1 MPRRRLPPLPPLLA
15 IGLVVLLLAWLL
27 LGDIQGF
34 RAEPPEATPG
44 SEEQAPR
51 VEVATRH
58 AESHAPTLILQ
69 GELSPHREAT
79 LRARQ
84 SGRVAALPVDE
95 GRRVEAGEVLLE
107 LAQEELPARLAQA
120 EDDLE
125 LARAELSGAESLRRR
140 ELISRPEY
148 LRLQAGVS
156 RAVAELATLKR
167 QRDDTRPEAP
177 FPGTLDRLEVEPGDL
192 VQAGETWGRLVDDSR
207 LTAVAWAPQRDA
219 LALEEGLA
227 AELRLLDGS
236 RLSGEVSRVARRA
249 EEATRSF
256 RVEVNVDN
264 PEGRRLAGGSAT
276 LEITLP
282 ERRVHRLSPALLVL
296 DEEGGLAV
304 RHLDDDDR
312 VVESPVSLVDAGLEA
327 ARVSGLPDPVR
338 LITLGGGLVAPG
350 ERVEAVPTEDATGDD
365 APGEESEAPE
375 DGGWGAR

>member
-34 RAEPPEATPG
+34 RAEPPEATLAA
-44 SEEQAPR
+44 EEQATR

-58 AESHAPTLILQ
+58 AEPYAPTLTLQ
-69 GELSPHREAT
+69 GELVAHRKVE

-84 SGRVAALPVDE
+84 AGRVAALPVAE
-95 GRRVEAGEVLLE
+95 GSRVAPGEVLLE
-107 LAQEELPARLAQA
+107 LAQDELPQRLAQA
-120 EDDLE
+120 RNDLE
-125 LARAELSGAESLRRR
+125 LARAELAGAESLRRR

-156 RAVAELATLKR
+156 RAVAELAALER
-167 QRDDTRPEAP
+167 QLGDTRPQAP
-177 FPGTLDRLEVEPGDL
+177 FAGTLDRLEVETGDL
-192 VQAGETWGRLVDDSR
+192 VQVGESWGRLVDDSR

-219 LALEEGLA
+219 LVLGEGLP

-236 RLSGEVSRVARRA
+236 RLSGEVSLVARQA

-256 RVEVNVDN
+256 RVEVSADN
-264 PEGRRLAGGSAT
+264 PERRRLAGASAT
-276 LEITLP
+276 LAIALP

-296 DEEGGLAV
+296 DDAGGLTI

-312 VVESPVSLVDAGLEA
+312 VVESPVTLVDAGLEA
-327 ARVSGLPDPVR
+327 ARVTGLPDPVR
-338 LITLGGGLVAPG
+338 LITLGAGLVEIG
-350 ERVEAVPTEDATGDD
+350 ERVEAVPAEEVEASDATPAAPFD
-365 APGEESEAPE
+365 AAAPE
-375 DGGWGAR
+375 AR